1 MPAGRPS
8 KYQQE
13 FAEQARKLCLL
24 GATNDDLARFFDVG
38 GGTID
43 RWIES
48 NEEFRGAL
56 KAGRDEADT
65 RVAERLYSRAL
76 GYSHEAVKIFMP
88 ASAAEPVYAP
98 YTEHYPPDTTA
109 AIFWLKNRRPDL
121 WRDVQRQ
128 EHTGKDGGP
137 IAMSVEDKRAAAKA
151 LLAETFGEKRE

>member
-8 KYQQE
+8 KYDPA
-13 FAEQARKLCLL
+13 FVEQARKLCLL
-24 GATNDDLARFFDVG
+24 GATNDDLARFFGVG

-56 KAGRDEADT
+56 KEGRDEADT

-76 GYSHEAVKIFMP
+76 GYSHDAVKIFMP
-88 ASAAEPVYAP
+88 SGADAPVYAP

-137 IAMSVEDKRAAAKA
+137 IATTIEDKRAAAKA
-151 LLAETFGEKRE
+151 LLDEAFGGQE